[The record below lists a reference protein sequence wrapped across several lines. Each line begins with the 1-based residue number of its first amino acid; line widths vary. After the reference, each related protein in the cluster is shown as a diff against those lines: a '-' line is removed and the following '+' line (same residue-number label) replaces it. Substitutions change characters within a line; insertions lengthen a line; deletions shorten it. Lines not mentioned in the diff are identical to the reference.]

1 MIAALVLLALG
12 QALLPPPA
20 AAFGADEAVDE
31 IVVTAIDKKKCR
43 VRFADRDMNDAE
55 LKRRSDEWA
64 AGRPL
69 RVIARA
75 STDIKC
81 LAKIAFK
88 LADRGVTRIQF
99 VEPKDVAS
107 LVLAPRP

>member
-1 MIAALVLLALG
+1 MIAGVLLALS
-12 QALLPPPA
+12 QALPA
-20 AAFGADEAVDE
+20 APPQEPVDE

-55 LKRRSDEWA
+55 LRRRSEEWA
-64 AGRPL
+64 AGKPL
-69 RVIARA
+69 RVVARA

-99 VEPKDVAS
+99 IEPKDLATLPVA
-107 LVLAPRP
+107 VQP